1 MDTNIKVSL
10 LLLIEVY
17 VCLDAV
23 TVISNMCGEKICC
36 AGFKLLQER
45 CIECPQGSYGINCTA
60 ICPDGYYGPLCRE
73 KCPLQC
79 NETCNK
85 TSGSCQGID
94 TDLKRKIIKFVER
107 NIWILIGT
115 SSIFVLCSCVWSVMF
130 YKICTKDKERFID
143 HSANQNPQQS
153 NGIFYENDEA
163 SIKNSTSEQPPPP
176 VLESNKPMTQEQV
189 EYSKVKKCNSRT
201 RKNYVSKEITS
212 HQEYSDD
219 SDDMFDSD
227 EFEDSIDL
235 CSKVQISDLPKTSQP
250 EQQSMRKPNEAY
262 GSIWL

>member
-85 TSGSCQGID
+85 TSGSCQ
-94 TDLKRKIIKFVER
+94 
-107 NIWILIGT
+107 
-115 SSIFVLCSCVWSVMF
+115 
-130 YKICTKDKERFID
+130 D

-201 RKNYVSKEITS
+201 RKNDVSKEITS